1 MMTTIVHD
9 SQRPYYQQLY
19 DILRRQITS
28 GHWKPGDRLPSESE
42 LIDQYEVSRIVVRQA
57 FDMLVNE
64 GWVYRRRGRGT
75 FVTIPTIQHGLTR
88 IISFTEDM
96 QRRGLHAGTVVLSSH
111 LERATADV
119 AAKLNV
125 APGTE
130 LAVLKRL
137 RLADQEPMS
146 IEVSHL
152 VHRLCPGILDA
163 DYATTPLHEALSS
176 RYDIRLVRA
185 NQEIRAVAAD
195 KVIAAQLEVAAKAP
209 LFYIERIS
217 YSQYGVP
224 VEFLQLY
231 HRGDRYVL
239 YNELRN

>member
-1 MMTTIVHD
+1 MTAIVHD
-9 SQRPYYQQLY
+9 SQLPYYQQLY

-28 GHWKPGDRLPSESE
+28 GFWKPGDRLPSEAE
-42 LIDQYEVSRIVVRQA
+42 LTDQYQVSRIVVRQA

-75 FVTIPTIQHGLTR
+75 FVTTPTIEHGLTR

-96 QRRGLHAGTVVLSSH
+96 QRRGMHAGTKVLSAR
-111 LERATADV
+111 LEPASAEL
-119 AAKLNV
+119 AEKLNV
-125 APGTE
+125 TPGTE
-130 LAVLKRL
+130 LAVLERL
-137 RLADQEPMS
+137 RLADEEPMS
-146 IEVSHL
+146 IEVSRL
-152 VHRLCPGILDA
+152 VHRLCPGILES
-163 DYATTPLHEALSS
+163 DYANTPLHAALMD

-185 NQEIRAVAAD
+185 NQAIRAVAAD
-195 KVIAAQLEVAAKAP
+195 RTVATQLGVAAKSP
-209 LFYIERIS
+209 LFYIERTS
-217 YSQYGVP
+217 FSQYGMP

>member
-1 MMTTIVHD
+1 MTAIVQD
-9 SQRPYYQQLY
+9 SQLPYYQQLY

-75 FVTIPTIQHGLTR
+75 FVTTPTIEHGLTR

-96 QRRGLHAGTVVLSSH
+96 QRRGMQAGTRILSAR
-111 LERATADV
+111 LEPAAPEV
-119 AAKLNV
+119 AEKLNV
-125 APGTE
+125 VPGTE
-130 LAVLKRL
+130 LAVLERL
-137 RLADQEPMS
+137 RLADGEPMS
-146 IEVSHL
+146 IEKSHL
-152 VHRLCPGILDA
+152 VHRLCPGILRG
-163 DYATTPLHEALSS
+163 DYASTPLHETLMD

-185 NQEIRAVAAD
+185 NQEIRAIAAE
-195 KVIAAQLEVAAKAP
+195 KPMAAQLDIPPKAP

-217 YSQYGVP
+217 YSQYGMP
-224 VEFLQLY
+224 VEYLQLT

>member
-1 MMTTIVHD
+1 MTAIVHD
-9 SQRPYYQQLY
+9 SQLPYYQQLY

-28 GHWKPGDRLPSESE
+28 GFWKPGDRLPSEAE
-42 LIDQYEVSRIVVRQA
+42 LTDQYEVSRIVVRQA

-75 FVTIPTIQHGLTR
+75 FVTTPTIEHGLTR

-96 QRRGLHAGTVVLSSH
+96 QRRGLKPGTKILSAR
-111 LERATADV
+111 LEPASPEVAD
-119 AAKLNV
+119 KLNLI
-125 APGTE
+125 PGTE
-130 LAVLKRL
+130 LAVLERL
-137 RLADQEPMS
+137 RLADGEPMS
-146 IEVSHL
+146 IEISHL
-152 VHRLCPGILDA
+152 VHRLCNGILRA
-163 DYATTPLHEALSS
+163 DYANTPLHEALMD

-185 NQEIRAVAAD
+185 TQAIRSIAAD
-195 KVIAAQLEVAAKAP
+195 KIVAAQLDIAPKAP

-217 YSQYGVP
+217 YSQFGLP